1 MSLVVAAAV
10 PDVDCPAPCSDPLT
24 APAVDVQFEFGAHA
38 NRVAAMSGA
47 VAAALGLPKDSARQI
62 EQAAPLH
69 DIGKV
74 AIPSAI
80 LLKNGPLTAEER
92 RVMEQHT
99 IIGARM
105 LDGSGMPVLE
115 VAQAIALNH
124 HERWDGAGY
133 PNALSGPRIPLPG
146 RIVAIADVFDALT
159 SDRPYKRAWPLA
171 QALDEIRSLRGTH
184 FDPSITDAFLQL
196 DHRALLEV
204 A

>member
-1 MSLVVAAAV
+1 
-10 PDVDCPAPCSDPLT
+10 
-24 APAVDVQFEFGAHA
+24 
-38 NRVAAMSGA
+38 
-47 VAAALGLPKDSARQI
+47 
-62 EQAAPLH
+62 
-69 DIGKV
+69 
-74 AIPSAI
+74 
-80 LLKNGPLTAEER
+80 
-92 RVMEQHT
+92 
-99 IIGARM
+99 M